1 MPIVIK
7 PTRKGRDVMG
17 GGGMDIGK
25 TKKKTKKKD
34 PFRADRTTSL
44 NREFSKRTAKANQEA
59 MKNVKKKKDGGIM
72 DIGKGAKS
80 KKPMEMKSPKPRPM
94 PKGRKRPTKPKSG
107 MPFLAPKQKEMMDR
121 LMGRGKPMTA
131 KGGGSVRPII
141 KVDKDG
147 KIRQTGKTRLKDGT
161 IRVQPEGGMKF
172 IRNKKGGGSL
182 KPLPSAGENPGLRKL
197 PTEVRNK
204 MGYMKKG
211 GKVMKMRGGGAATRG
226 VNFKVM

>member
-7 PTRKGRDVMG
+7 PTRKGRDIMG

-34 PFRADRTTSL
+34 PFRADKTTSL
-44 NREFSKRTAKANQEA
+44 NREFSKRTARANQEA
-59 MKNVKKKKDGGIM
+59 MKNVKKKKDGGAM

-94 PKGRKRPTKPKSG
+94 PKGRKRPAKPKSG

-121 LMGRGKPMTA
+121 LLGRGKPMTA
-131 KGGGSVRPII
+131 
-141 KVDKDG
+141 
-147 KIRQTGKTRLKDGT
+147 
-161 IRVQPEGGMKF
+161 
-172 IRNKKGGGSL
+172 KGGGSL

>member
-7 PTRKGRDVMG
+7 PTRKGRDIMG

-34 PFRADRTTSL
+34 PFRADKTTSL
-44 NREFSKRTAKANQEA
+44 NREFSKRTARANQEA
-59 MKNVKKKKDGGIM
+59 MKNVKKKKDGGVM
-72 DIGKGAKS
+72 GIGKGVKS

-94 PKGRKRPTKPKSG
+94 PKGRKRPAKPKSG

-121 LMGRGKPMTA
+121 LLGRGKPMTA
-131 KGGGSVRPII
+131 
-141 KVDKDG
+141 
-147 KIRQTGKTRLKDGT
+147 
-161 IRVQPEGGMKF
+161 
-172 IRNKKGGGSL
+172 KGGGSL

>member
-7 PTRKGRDVMG
+7 PTRKGRDLMG

-34 PFRADRTTSL
+34 PFRADKTTSL

-59 MKNVKKKKDGGIM
+59 MKNVKKK
-72 DIGKGAKS
+72 
-80 KKPMEMKSPKPRPM
+80 
-94 PKGRKRPTKPKSG
+94 
-107 MPFLAPKQKEMMDR
+107 
-121 LMGRGKPMTA
+121 A
-131 KGGGSVRPII
+131 KGGDVGKILDR
-141 KVDKDG
+141 KVDKATRKRGGSISEKEMIKIMLDAG
-147 KIRQTGKTRLKDGT
+147 KKSGL
-161 IRVQPEGGMKF
+161 F
-172 IRNKKGGGSL
+172 KKAKGGSL

-211 GKVMKMRGGGAATRG
+211 GKVMKMRGGGAAMRG